1 MSPPLQL
8 MSGDWREIPYPKD
21 GALVR
26 RFQDVWLASLPPD
39 VHAEKTNI
47 HPRIVRAM
55 PLVCYVRTL
64 LCEVET
70 VREPDEISIAAFLYG
85 PFGIRLIDGKSAIIH
100 DLNES
105 AGVLLE
111 TAEQAATYGRFFCN
125 AVHGDEGRFQVIEAA
140 EQLGDAT
147 PADATRDR
155 LGPMQAEPQDDSW
168 RLSGTVRYG
177 NTLFWAAFDLTREG
191 LISMVDDDLL
201 EMFDAL
207 PSERFE
213 HPFRISTLPPK
224 DGVDPS

>member
-1 MSPPLQL
+1 MNAPLPL
-8 MSGDWREIPYPKD
+8 MAGDWREITYPED

-39 VHAEKTNI
+39 AHAEKTNI

-55 PLVCYVRTL
+55 PLVCYARTL

-70 VREPDEISIAAFLYG
+70 VREPDEMSIAAFLYG
-85 PFGIRLIDGKSAIIH
+85 PFGIRLIDGKSATIH

-105 AGVLLE
+105 EGVLLE
-111 TAEQAATYGRFFCN
+111 TAEQAAAYGRFFCN

-155 LGPMQAEPQDDSW
+155 LGPMQAEPQDDRW

-177 NTLFWAAFDLTREG
+177 NTLFRAAFDLTREG

-201 EMFDAL
+201 EIIDGL
-207 PSERFE
+207 PGERFE
-213 HPFRISTLPPK
+213 CPFRICPLPPR
-224 DGVDPS
+224 DGGKPA